1 MHRQFYFSI
10 SSEISNI
17 RSGYKLFAGLKQCFG
32 SVCSYKTSMYISNL
46 AVSLSGILRK
56 NKNKKLIN
64 KHNILGKKSTH
75 KYEKPRC
82 LYSTSILGDV

>member
-1 MHRQFYFSI
+1 
-10 SSEISNI
+10 
-17 RSGYKLFAGLKQCFG
+17 
-32 SVCSYKTSMYISNL
+32 MYISNL